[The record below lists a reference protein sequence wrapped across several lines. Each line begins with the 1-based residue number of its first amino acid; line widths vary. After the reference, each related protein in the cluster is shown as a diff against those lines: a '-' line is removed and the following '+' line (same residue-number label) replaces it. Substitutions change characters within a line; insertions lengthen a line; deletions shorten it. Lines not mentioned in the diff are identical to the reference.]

1 MARQP
6 GADGVYAV
14 QFEQACNE
22 PGVFWGEQAEHI
34 RWTRTPSQVLDDSQA
49 PFYRWFADGELN
61 TCDNCLDRHVDA
73 GRGECLA
80 LIHDS
85 PVTQSVTRYTYAEL
99 RDAVARFAGAIRDQ
113 GVVAGDRVIIYM
125 PMIPEAAIAMLACAR
140 LGAVHS
146 VVFGGFAG
154 AELAKRIDD
163 AKPRLVLSAS
173 CGIEPSRVVDYKP
186 LLDEGLAL
194 AEHRVERCIIF
205 QRATRHCELTPGRDL
220 DWQTVFE
227 QAQPAD
233 CVPVAA
239 TDPLYILYTSGT
251 TGRPKGVV
259 RDNGGHAVAMHY
271 SARTVY
277 GLTPEDVFWTASDVG
292 WVVGHSYCVYAPLLL
307 GCTTVLYEGKPVG
320 TPDASAFWRVIA
332 QHQVN
337 VFFTAPTA
345 FRAIKKVDP
354 EASMAE
360 GHDVTCLRALY
371 LAGEHC
377 DPDTAAWAGHQL
389 GVPVIDHW
397 WQTETAWAIT
407 ANPLGLE
414 DLASP
419 IGSAGRPM
427 PGYDVRVL
435 DTDGSEIGPDEMGD
449 ICIKLP
455 LPPGC
460 LPTLWG
466 NDARF
471 VEAYLST
478 FEGYYRSGDAG
489 YFDDQRNLWV
499 MSRVDDII
507 NVAGHRLST
516 GMIEEVIASHPDVAE
531 VAVVGARDADKGQLP
546 VAMVVLKAT
555 AQQTEAALSAEL
567 VALVREQIGPV
578 AAFRSVAW
586 VNRLPKT
593 RSGKIVRATLRDI
606 ANGAAWRAPA
616 TIDDPTILEDIQTQL
631 TSIGYARQPSASP
644 VDRAVGD

>member
-1 MARQP
+1 MVRQP
-6 GADGVYAV
+6 GAGSTYAA
-14 QFEQACNE
+14 QFERARSQ
-22 PGVFWGEQAEHI
+22 PDGFWREQAGYI
-34 RWTRTPSQVLDDSQA
+34 RWMRTPDQILDDRQA
-49 PFYRWFADGELN
+49 PFYRWFTDGVLN

-73 GRGECLA
+73 GHGDRLA

-99 RDAVARFAGAIRDQ
+99 RDAVARFAGVLRDQ
-113 GVVAGDRVIIYM
+113 GVGVGDRVIIYM
-125 PMIPEAAIAMLACAR
+125 PMIPEAVIAMLACAR

-154 AELAKRIDD
+154 AEIAKRIDD
-163 AKPRLVLSAS
+163 ATPKLVLSAS

-194 AEHRVERCIIF
+194 AEHSVDRCLIF
-205 QRATRHCELTPGRDL
+205 QRATRRCELTADRDI
-220 DWQTVFE
+220 DWQAALD
-227 QAQPAD
+227 QAEPAE

-239 TDPLYILYTSGT
+239 SDPLYILYTSGT

-271 SARTVY
+271 SARMVY

-354 EASMAE
+354 DATMAA
-360 GHDVTCLRALY
+360 GYDITCLRALY

-377 DPDTAAWAGHQL
+377 DPDTAAWAGHRL

-414 DLASP
+414 DLAAP

-435 DTDGSEIGPDEMGD
+435 DTDGNEVGPGDMGD

-466 NDARF
+466 DDARF

-478 FEGYYRSGDAG
+478 FDGYYRSGDAG
-489 YFDDQRNLWV
+489 YFDDQHNLWV

-555 AQQTEAALSAEL
+555 ARTTDAMLTDEL
-567 VALVREQIGPV
+567 VARVREQIGPV

-586 VNRLPKT
+586 VDRLPKT
-593 RSGKIVRATLRDI
+593 RSGKVVRATLRDI
-606 ANGAAWRAPA
+606 ADGATWQAPA
-616 TIDDPTILEDIQTQL
+616 TIDDPGILEDIQTQL
-631 TSIGYARQPSASP
+631 AAIGYAHRSSKT
-644 VDRAVGD
+644 VDQAVGG